1 MCRCMSGFTDEFYQ
15 RTFDALQPHL
25 LPSKPAYY
33 STHERPSVW
42 VAPTLVW
49 EIRGADFTV
58 SPTHTAAFGHVH
70 ADRGVSLR
78 FPRFLRARD
87 DKVRARFHTPVTPP
101 FTLLHETGPFV
112 PFTLPGDESVC
123 ELSLLKIHGVPRH
136 ASRCAYAR

>member
-1 MCRCMSGFTDEFYQ
+1 MRMQGWYSPFLMACWNAETEEYQSMCRCMSGFTDEFYQ

-33 STHERPSVW
+33 STHESPSVW
-42 VAPTLVW
+42 FAPTLVW

-87 DKVRARFHTPVTPP
+87 DKVSGAQP
-101 FTLLHETGPFV
+101 
-112 PFTLPGDESVC
+112 
-123 ELSLLKIHGVPRH
+123 
-136 ASRCAYAR
+136 